1 MRQELDEQRLSVSI
15 RVVHFPSLPPGI
27 WTTAALLQLLP
38 LLELKG
44 RWDDSVSDT
53 AGKIATALKTTLET
67 SVNLHLFCVN
77 ATQELMPLTP
87 QFCYMTRSSKREEG
101 KGVLQGGKTTL
112 ETGEEEANL
121 HSFRVYFSCFTT
133 SFKNMLK
140 TEDHQQQQL
149 TLLSQFSTYA
159 VGQTLTVVM
168 AVAEGCKIHSKRVEF
183 SSSSLVSSVVFPQS
197 SAVH

>member
-1 MRQELDEQRLSVSI
+1 VRQELDEQRLSVSI

-27 WTTAALLQLLP
+27 WTTAALLQLAP

-67 SVNLHLFCVN
+67 SVNLHLFCLN
-77 ATQELMPLTP
+77 AAQELMPLTP
-87 QFCYMTRSSKREEG
+87 QFGYMTRSSKREEG
-101 KGVLQGGKTTL
+101 KGVLQGGKNTL
-112 ETGEEEANL
+112 ETSEEDANL

-140 TEDHQQQQL
+140 TEDHQQQL

-168 AVAEGCKIHSKRVEF
+168 VVAEGCKIHSKRVEF
-183 SSSSLVSSVVFPQS
+183 SSSSLVSSVVFPQPP
-197 SAVH
+197 AVH